1 MRKLTVSTML
11 AFGVGCLGLAAAS
24 SAQAQNNPNNPEC
37 LGSDCGS
44 PNQVGGGCSCSC
56 GCSVWVN
63 MTDQGTSLSYSDD
76 RDGDGIKD
84 QFDNCWTVYNPDQ
97 ADTDGDG
104 VGDACDNCKF
114 MSNPDQL
121 DMNGNGLGDI
131 CDVDQDGDGI
141 PDKVEVVPGKQYT
154 ALLPSQG
161 GDNCAA
167 IPNADQ
173 KVTCNGA
180 NTAQCASYIAKDS
193 NGQMI
198 GDACNPD
205 IDGDGV
211 KNADDTCP
219 LFANAN
225 QATKPASTVDEA
237 AWCNQDTD
245 GDGVRDSNDNCPYI
259 SNKDQSDL
267 NHNGIGDVCDVD
279 QDGDGIADKTLIKNA
294 AGNIVGSTPI
304 LVTAGGD
311 NCPSVANHDQLDTTN
326 SGIGDAC
333 KTNWCYVIDRAQ
345 PDQCLDPQ
353 QAFQVNAG
361 VETSVGTGETVTL
374 PLFANRKGAAISYTY
389 TITARPDGST
399 AAIVNPIGAV
409 ANSRFYQY
417 VFPQGQE
424 PKFTPDSAGSYTVL
438 LNAHLVYPDSLYKTQ
453 QDASAKLTLT
463 VGGSGANA
471 AGCSSTGAAGF
482 APILALAA
490 GLAMALRRRGKK

>member
-1 MRKLTVSTML
+1 
-11 AFGVGCLGLAAAS
+11 
-24 SAQAQNNPNNPEC
+24 
-37 LGSDCGS
+37 
-44 PNQVGGGCSCSC
+44 
-56 GCSVWVN
+56 

-84 QFDNCWTVYNPDQ
+84 QFDNCWTVFNPDQ
-97 ADTDGDG
+97 LDTDGDG

-114 MSNPDQL
+114 IPNPDQL
-121 DMNGNGLGDI
+121 NMSGNGVGDV
-131 CDVDQDGDGI
+131 CNVDQDGDGI
-141 PDKVEVVPGKQYT
+141 NDKVEIVPGKQYQP
-154 ALLPSQG
+154 LLPSQG
-161 GDNCAA
+161 GDNCPA

-173 KVTCNGA
+173 KVTCDGTNP
-180 NTAQCASYIAKDS
+180 TQCASYVAKV
-193 NGQMI
+193 NGELV

-211 KNADDTCP
+211 KNATDTCP

-225 QATKPASTVDEA
+225 QATMPSGANAANVT

-259 SNKDQSDL
+259 ANADQSDL

-279 QDGDGIADKTLIKNA
+279 QDGDGIADKKVVVLGKQYA
-294 AGNIVGSTPI
+294 PI
-304 LVTAGGD
+304 AVEAGGD

-326 SGIGDAC
+326 AGVGDAC
-333 KTNWCYVIDRAQ
+333 KTNWCYVIDRSQ

-374 PLFANRKGAAISYTY
+374 PLWANRRGVAISYTY
-389 TITARPDGST
+389 TVTQRPDGST

-409 ANSRFYQY
+409 ASSRIFQY

-424 PKFTPDSAGSYTVL
+424 PKFTPDTAGTYTVL
-438 LNAHLVYPDSLYKTQ
+438 LNAHLVYPDPLYRSQ

-463 VGGSGANA
+463 VGGSGTNGQ
-471 AGCSSTGAAGF
+471 GCSSTGAAGF
-482 APILALAA
+482 APLLALAA
-490 GLAMALRRRGKK
+490 GLAMALRRKGKK

>member
-1 MRKLTVSTML
+1 
-11 AFGVGCLGLAAAS
+11 
-24 SAQAQNNPNNPEC
+24 
-37 LGSDCGS
+37 
-44 PNQVGGGCSCSC
+44 
-56 GCSVWVN
+56 VWVN

-97 ADTDGDG
+97 ADTDSDG

-114 MSNPDQL
+114 IANPDQL
-121 DMNGNGLGDI
+121 NMSGNGVGDV
-131 CDVDQDGDGI
+131 CNVDQDGDGI
-141 PDKVEVVPGKQYT
+141 PDKVEIVAGKQY
-154 ALLPSQG
+154 APKLPSQG

-173 KVTCNGA
+173 KITCDGTNS
-180 NTAQCASYIAKDS
+180 TQCGSYVAKDA
-193 NGQMI
+193 NGQAI

-211 KNADDTCP
+211 KNATDTCP

-225 QATKPASTVDEA
+225 QATMPPSANVT

-259 SNKDQSDL
+259 ANADQSDL
-267 NHNGIGDVCDVD
+267 NHNGLGDVCDVD
-279 QDGDGIADKTLIKNA
+279 QDGDGIPDKVVIVEGKQYRPMLTTEVNA
-294 AGNIVGSTPI
+294 QGLA
-304 LVTAGGD
+304 GD

-326 SGIGDAC
+326 AGVGDAC
-333 KTNWCYVIDRAQ
+333 KTNWCYVIDRAH
-345 PDQCLDPQ
+345 PDQCLDSQ

-374 PLFANRKGAAISYTY
+374 PLWANRKGAAISYTY
-389 TITARPDGST
+389 TVTARPDGST
-399 AAIVNPIGAV
+399 AAVVNPIGAV
-409 ANSRFYQY
+409 ANSRYYQY

-424 PKFTPDSAGSYTVL
+424 PKFTPDSSGTYTIL
-438 LNAHLVYPDSLYKTQ
+438 LNAHLVYPDSLYRSQ

-463 VGGSGANA
+463 VGGSGANS

-482 APILALAA
+482 APLLALAA
-490 GLAMALRRRGKK
+490 GLAMALRRRNGKK